1 MSTRQCFRT
10 LLTDALFVTLG
21 AGGLSLRMPLT
32 HRLRSLLSDAIF
44 IVLGV
49 LCAAFGLEGLLLPN
63 QFIDGGVTGVC
74 LLLVATLGWP
84 LSVLLLLVNIPF
96 LLLAR
101 AVVGRVFAV
110 KTAIAII
117 LLAIAVQVLQFPPLT
132 EDRLLVAIFGGFFIG
147 VGIGLSM
154 RGGSVLDG
162 TEVLAIFL
170 SRRLGAKVSDW
181 VILINVLIFV
191 AAAAILSVEQ
201 ALYSLLTYIVASK
214 ALDFIID
221 GVEEYTGVTIISRS
235 SAEVRR
241 ALIKQIGCGVT
252 IYRGQGGYGYTGEKD
267 EDHEILY
274 AVITRLEIR
283 KLTLLVQDI
292 DERAFI
298 TMSSISDVH
307 GGMIKRR
314 PLADD

>member
-1 MSTRQCFRT
+1 MSTPQRFQS
-10 LLTDALFVTLG
+10 LLTDGV
-21 AGGLSLRMPLT
+21 
-32 HRLRSLLSDAIF
+32 F
-44 IVLGV
+44 ICLGV
-49 LCAAFGLEGLLLPN
+49 GCAAFGLEGFLLPN

-74 LLLVATLGWP
+74 LLLVASLGWP
-84 LSVLLLLVNIPF
+84 LAVLLVLVNIPF
-96 LLLAR
+96 LILAR
-101 AVVGRVFAV
+101 AVVGRVFAI
-110 KTAIAII
+110 KTAVAIG
-117 LLAIAVQVLQFPPLT
+117 LLATVVAFVHFPILT

-170 SRRLGAKVSDW
+170 SRRVGAKVSDW
-181 VILINVLIFV
+181 VIIINVAIFV
-191 AAAAILSVEQ
+191 AAAAVLSVEQ

-221 GVEEYTGVTIISRS
+221 GVEEYTGVTIISRKN
-235 SAEVRR
+235 AAIRK
-241 ALIKQIGCGVT
+241 ALIEEIGCGVT
-252 IYRGQGGYGYTGEKD
+252 IYRGQGGYGYTGVQ
-267 EDHEILY
+267 DHDHHILY
-274 AVITRLEIR
+274 VVITRLEIR

-292 DERAFI
+292 DKRAFI